1 MKTQK
6 HYDRISRFYE
16 LPLIGGEVFYAK
28 PRRRA
33 VRELGLSGGS
43 VVLDIACGT
52 GLNFPLLQQAIGSAG
67 RIIGL
72 DYSEGMLQRATRKIE
87 ANNWTNVTLIHEDAK
102 SLSPGLLQPYTGGR
116 PLDAVICTLGFTVIP
131 DWEVAF
137 DRSFALLKPG
147 CRYVIMDD
155 RKFEGVKRMLNPLVC
170 LFFTLVASADCHRQ
184 PWKRLESSVTD
195 FRMTHFMRGFN
206 FVASGSKP

>member
-87 ANNWTNVTLIHEDAK
+87 ANDWTNVTLIHEDAK
-102 SLSPGLLQPYTGGR
+102 NLSPSSSSRTPAAG
-116 PLDAVICTLGFTVIP
+116 
-131 DWEVAF
+131 
-137 DRSFALLKPG
+137 
-147 CRYVIMDD
+147 
-155 RKFEGVKRMLNPLVC
+155 
-170 LFFTLVASADCHRQ
+170 
-184 PWKRLESSVTD
+184 PWTPSSV
-195 FRMTHFMRGFN
+195 R
-206 FVASGSKP
+206 SGSP